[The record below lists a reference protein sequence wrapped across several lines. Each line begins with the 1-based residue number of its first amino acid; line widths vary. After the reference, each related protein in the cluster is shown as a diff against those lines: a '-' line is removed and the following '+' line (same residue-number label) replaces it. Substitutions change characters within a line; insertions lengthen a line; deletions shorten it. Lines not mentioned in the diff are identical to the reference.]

1 MQQSIIALSKY
12 FATRRYNIISFS
24 LTLQTKTFRL
34 ERMRIEIFTRSERL
48 PELIAGS
55 AIHSAHMFRT
65 LEKSK
70 GCKPYMLV
78 AYDSNNNEAG
88 HLLFI
93 KRRDIR
99 IIPPVLSYWYSIL
112 GEGVYSKECQNR
124 EELFTMFI
132 EKVFDM
138 FDFIHAF
145 IEVQNIE
152 DSRFAY
158 STFSKYNFVPIR
170 DQRMYIS
177 LHSKSPQERLTRSY
191 RAHIR
196 KAESNGVT
204 FGQATTE
211 YEIKEGLKLLK
222 NYYMSKTR
230 RQLPGSR
237 ALHSML
243 HDNDGKLSEQAKLFI
258 VKFKDKIIGSSICLY
273 DQERAYLAYSCGLR
287 KRFPMQYPGIM
298 AIWAS
303 LTDAHQRGFAHF
315 EFLEARN
322 ISRLHRNFINT
333 LLNYGGKQV
342 GTLRWYH
349 FKWNWINKILR
360 SIYV

>member
-1 MQQSIIALSKY
+1 
-12 FATRRYNIISFS
+12 
-24 LTLQTKTFRL
+24 
-34 ERMRIEIFTRSERL
+34 MRIEIFTRSGEL
-48 PELIAGS
+48 PELIEGS
-55 AIHSAHMFRT
+55 AIHSAHMFKV

-78 AYDSNNNEAG
+78 AYDSNNNEIG
-88 HLLFI
+88 HLLI
-93 KRRDIR
+93 AKRRDIR
-99 IIPPVLSYWYSIL
+99 IIPPVLSFWYSIL
-112 GEGVYSKECQNR
+112 GEGVYCKECCNR
-124 EELFTMFI
+124 EEVFSMFI

-138 FDFIHAF
+138 FDFHHTF

-158 STFSKYNFVPIR
+158 STFNRHSFVPVR

-204 FGQATTE
+204 YRQAITE
-211 YEIKEGLKLLK
+211 KEIKEGLQLLK

-230 RQLPGSR
+230 RRLPSIG
-237 ALHSML
+237 ALNAML
-243 HDNDGKLSEQAKLFI
+243 HDSSGALSEKSKLFI
-258 VKFKDKIIGSSICLY
+258 VEYKERIIGSSICLY
-273 DQERAYLAYSCGLR
+273 DTERAYLAYSCGLR
-287 KRFPMQYPGIM
+287 KSYPMQYPGIM

-303 LTDAHQRGFAHF
+303 LTEAYRRGFTHF
-315 EFLEARN
+315 EFLEARDL
-322 ISRLHRNFINT
+322 SRLHRNFINT

>member
-1 MQQSIIALSKY
+1 
-12 FATRRYNIISFS
+12 
-24 LTLQTKTFRL
+24 
-34 ERMRIEIFTRSERL
+34 MRIEIFTRSEKL
-48 PELIAGS
+48 PGLIEGS

-65 LEKSK
+65 LETSR

-78 AYDSNNNEAG
+78 AYDDKNKESG
-88 HLLFI
+88 HLLFA
-93 KRRDIR
+93 KRRDFR
-99 IIPPVLSYWYSIL
+99 LFPPVFSFWYSIL
-112 GEGVYSKECQNR
+112 GEGVYRDGCNNR
-124 EELFTMFI
+124 EEIFTMFI

-138 FDFIHAF
+138 FDFHHTF

-158 STFSKYNFVPIR
+158 STFSKHNFVPMR

-177 LHSKSPQERLTRSY
+177 LHSKPPQERLTRSY

-204 FGQATTE
+204 YRQATTE
-211 YEIKEGLKLLK
+211 KEIREGLLLLK

-230 RQLPGSR
+230 RRLPSNE
-237 ALHSML
+237 ALYSILHSS
-243 HDNDGKLSEQAKLFI
+243 NGELSENSKLFI
-258 VKFKDKIIGSSICLY
+258 VEFKNRIIGSSICLY
-273 DQERAYLAYSCGLR
+273 DKERAYLAYSCGLR
-287 KRFPMQYPGIM
+287 KRYPMQYPGIM

-322 ISRLHRNFINT
+322 LSRLHRGFINT

-349 FKWNWINKILR
+349 FRWNWINKILR